1 MMQNVRLNFGNTMP
15 MCKFENLN
23 SNVLYKFQRDH
34 SIDMQLYVVRA
45 SHSSIDIITSL
56 ETLSMMNM
64 IRSMTVLAMTGAA
77 TAGVV

>member
-1 MMQNVRLNFGNTMP
+1 MMQNVRLNFGNTM
-15 MCKFENLN
+15 CKLKNLN
-23 SNVLYKFQRDH
+23 SNVPYKFRRDH
-34 SIDMQLYVVRA
+34 SIDMQLYVVVRA
-45 SHSSIDIITSL
+45 SHSSIYIITSL

>member
-1 MMQNVRLNFGNTMP
+1 MMQNVRLNFGNT

-23 SNVLYKFQRDH
+23 SNVLYKFRRDH